1 MSTTSWAGESEV
13 RWVALHVIGV
23 YVDDTS
29 GCSFDDIV
37 TVDGVRV
44 RRSEAHFKVACVA
57 LRELGH
63 ESALEKEQPPSPSC
77 VSC

>member
-44 RRSEAHFKVACVA
+44 RRSEAHFKVACAA

-63 ESALEKEQPPSPSC
+63 MSRRLRRSSPRPSC
-77 VSC
+77 V